1 MVGSTCSHGDHAAH
15 LWKSLTWAKTAAG
28 GAAIVAVLLM
38 PYWAG
43 CMATTTTS
51 TMTMAARPA
60 STLISME
67 TGLLFTDCPAPVSRT
82 GKSFIDEGS
91 RSAGPAEKYE
101 SAAGRRASKPSGEN
115 G

>member
-1 MVGSTCSHGDHAAH
+1 MVGSTCSHGDHATH

-28 GAAIVAVLLM
+28 GAAIVAVRLM

-43 CMATTTTS
+43 CIATTTTS
-51 TMTMAARPA
+51 AMTRAARPA

-67 TGLLFTDCPAPVSRT
+67 TGLLFTDCPPPVSRT
-82 GKSFIDEGS
+82 GEPGIDGGAQ
-91 RSAGPAEKYE
+91 SAGLQKIRKRGGMPRLVAT
-101 SAAGRRASKPSGEN
+101 GGN